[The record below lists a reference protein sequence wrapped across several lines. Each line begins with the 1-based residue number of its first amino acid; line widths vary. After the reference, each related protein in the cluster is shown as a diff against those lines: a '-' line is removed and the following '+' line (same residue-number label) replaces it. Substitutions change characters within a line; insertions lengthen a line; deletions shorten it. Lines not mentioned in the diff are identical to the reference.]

1 MRFRFLYLNE
11 AGEEVEVGGL
21 DELRSCVAMG
31 RVDENTLLFD
41 AVTREWAPARA
52 HSAYRLLAQEL
63 NGPGANLRQTGS
75 KGSAEDAAAVD
86 APDQGDE
93 GAAPPSGSA
102 DTEAEA
108 DADAPDILGELEPD
122 PEADRLP
129 KLTPLADP
137 EMPDPVELFLE
148 KQERERRREAEQSDT
163 SAARGDIATENYR
176 ESFHLLD
183 TSDELAGSPPDAPAD
198 PSPSEA
204 REEAPTAKADP
215 DTRAASKSDD
225 DDLDDVYLPKMPR
238 SKPPARIR
246 RSPVGLRRR
255 RLAAIVGVGAVL
267 IAIVA
272 IFGDDAA
279 QAGPAGGEA
288 AAPTPA
294 TGQGGALADAVA
306 AAEGSAFD
314 DMVQV
319 MDSLRG
325 TYDLLRGP
333 EGWLDGLYLAAP
345 SSYPDVQAYWGRYQT
360 FVDELQARDTALFR
374 VGFVER
380 LRESGIEGPVLS
392 MRLARALDDF
402 RATQP
407 ARDSLYQGMAALAGR
422 ALALHAFLLE
432 HEGEV
437 EYDPVRLGTVS
448 RDPVMEVFPSDP
460 ALRDQI
466 WAHLDGIFEAMDVV
480 QGGVPGSRDQLTDA
494 ALREIRRTPGNR

>member
-63 NGPGANLRQTGS
+63 NGPGANLRQAGS
-75 KGSAEDAAAVD
+75 KGSAEDPAATD
-86 APDQGDE
+86 ARDQGDE
-93 GAAPPSGSA
+93 GAAPSPASA
-102 DTEAEA
+102 GAETEA

-183 TSDELAGSPPDAPAD
+183 TRGEPAGGPPDAPAD
-198 PSPSEA
+198 PSSTEPREA
-204 REEAPTAKADP
+204 EAPAAKADS
-215 DTRAASKSDD
+215 DTRAGSTSDD
-225 DDLDDVYLPKMPR
+225 DDIFVPKMPR
-238 SKPPARIR
+238 STPPARIR

-279 QAGPAGGEA
+279 QAGPAGGED
-288 AAPTPA
+288 AAPTPSA
-294 TGQGGALADAVA
+294 TGQRGALADAVA
-306 AAEGSAFD
+306 TAEGSAFD

-333 EGWLDGLYLAAP
+333 EGWLDGLYLASP
-345 SSYPDVQAYWGRYQT
+345 SSYPDVQAYWGRYQA

-374 VGFVER
+374 VGFVDR

-407 ARDSLYQGMAALAGR
+407 ARDSLYQGMETLAGR

-480 QGGVPGSRDQLTDA
+480 QGGVPGSRDQITDA

>member
-52 HSAYRLLAQEL
+52 HSAYRLLAQEV
-63 NGPGANLRQTGS
+63 NGPGANLKPAGGKAGT
-75 KGSAEDAAAVD
+75 EDRP
-86 APDQGDE
+86 APDTPPDQDE
-93 GAAPPSGSA
+93 GTPPGERSG
-102 DTEAEA
+102 D
-108 DADAPDILGELEPD
+108 DATPDILGELEPD
-122 PEADRLP
+122 PRADQLP
-129 KLTPLADP
+129 KLTPLTDP
-137 EMPDPVELFLE
+137 ELPDPVKLFLE
-148 KQERERRREAEQSDT
+148 KQERERRREAEQTDS
-163 SAARGDIATENYR
+163 SVQRGGDDEPYQS
-176 ESFHLLD
+176 SFHVLD
-183 TSDELAGSPPDAPAD
+183 RSEELTDHRGEP
-198 PSPSEA
+198 PSESP
-204 REEAPTAKADP
+204 RSQSSDDEAPPAPPERPWRPPPT
-215 DTRAASKSDD
+215 SSDD
-225 DDLDDVYLPKMPR
+225 DIVAPKMPR
-238 SKPPARIR
+238 STPPARIQR
-246 RSPVGLRRR
+246 RPVGQRRR

-272 IFGDDAA
+272 LFGDDSA
-279 QAGPAGGEA
+279 QAGPAGEETA
-288 AAPTPA
+288 ATPPA
-294 TGQGGALADAVA
+294 SGQGGALADAVA

-325 TYDLLRGP
+325 AHDLLGGP
-333 EGWLDGLYLAAP
+333 QGWLDGLYLARP
-345 SSYPDVQAYWGRYQT
+345 SDYPDVEAYWGRYQE
-360 FVDELQARDTALFR
+360 FVGELRARDTALFR

-380 LRESGIEGPVLS
+380 MRESGIEGSVLS

-402 RATQP
+402 RASQP
-407 ARDSLYQGMAALAGR
+407 ARDSLYQGMEALAGR

-437 EYDPVRLGTVS
+437 EYDPVTLGTVS

-460 ALRDQI
+460 ELRDRI

-494 ALREIRRTPGNR
+494 TLRAIRETPGRR